1 METSSIIAWHGHEL
15 LPFYGS
21 GGGLLSKKVE
31 HKRPRPRR
39 YFRQHAKSLHRYLDS
54 LFFNLLGSVDLSCA
68 PSAMSRHNP
77 IFPTDDLV
85 LQTDA
90 ALPSSV
96 SSTSQIATGHSY
108 IDGLSRAHAKLAAVP
123 QELCDSPC
131 PASESHVD
139 LIRDK
144 TRSALKYA
152 NHDPSDAKW
161 SHVARILRMASTS
174 RKYRGIAEGV
184 RAGEVKNV
192 EVGDYK
198 WVLPATEAEWA
209 DCEKRWKQRS
219 LTAVGPT
226 RASRYWADSGN
237 KVAEQDAQAGTP
249 SKAALVRHK
258 VKQWQATVLPATQG
272 SLLPPSGD
280 QLLAK
285 KAESGKEKEGEPKR
299 QSPLTFPVTKRSAV
313 AGSKINVVG
322 EPLAQYP
329 HDPPAALQITDLS
342 EMVSSRRIFHSSWLI
357 LL

>member
-1 METSSIIAWHGHEL
+1 
-15 LPFYGS
+15 
-21 GGGLLSKKVE
+21 
-31 HKRPRPRR
+31 
-39 YFRQHAKSLHRYLDS
+39 
-54 LFFNLLGSVDLSCA
+54 
-68 PSAMSRHNP
+68 MSRHNP

-342 EMVSSRRIFHSSWLI
+342 EMSHASAQEGAPPDYRQIFLKRTSVAINATTINDSAADTATACIYGSHAYVIPATRFLKEVKTPSASSVKEVQV
-357 LL
+357 